1 MRRSKFV
8 LHKESSI
15 HTFKKS
21 LQLNKK
27 IVMIE
32 IIKEPWPW
40 YIAGPLVGLTVPIL
54 LILGNKSFGISSSLR
69 HICAACVPANINF
82 FQYDWKKELWN
93 LFFVFG
99 ILLGGLLATQF
110 LMNPGEIIVN
120 PNLKAELSGYGIT
133 DYSNLVPVQL
143 MNFAN
148 LLTLKG
154 FIIMMGGGFLVGFGT
169 RYAGGCTSG
178 HAIMGLSNLQWP
190 SLVATICFMA
200 GGFLMAN
207 VILPIIL
214 SL

>member
-1 MRRSKFV
+1 M
-8 LHKESSI
+8 L
-15 HTFKKS
+15 
-21 LQLNKK
+21 
-27 IVMIE
+27 E

-40 YIAGPLVGLTVPIL
+40 YVAGPLIGLTVPAL

-69 HICAACVPANINF
+69 HICAACIHANISF
-82 FQYDWKKELWN
+82 FKYDWKKELWN

-99 ILLGGLLATQF
+99 IFLGGMIAAQF
-110 LMNPGEIIVN
+110 LMNSQEITVN
-120 PNLKAELSGYGIT
+120 HNLKTELATYGIT
-133 DYSNLVPVQL
+133 DYSNLVPTQL
-143 MNFAN
+143 MNFTS
-148 LLTLKG
+148 LFTIRG
-154 FIIMMGGGFLVGFGT
+154 FIMMVVGGFLVGFGT

-178 HAIMGLSNLQWP
+178 HAIMGLSNLQWA